1 MSIEELEKELKKEK
15 LKNKVFRSIFKTFYE
30 EIKSQLPKAFVKDV
44 DNAFSQLDAMDKL

>member
-30 EIKSQLPKAFVKDV
+30 QVRSQLPKSFTGEVDLAF
-44 DNAFSQLDAMDKL
+44 AELDKLDKL